1 MDDNDAGTGKRARAA
16 AEDRQA
22 WEKPA
27 LRKIPVKDAET
38 GILFGPEILILLS

>member
-1 MDDNDAGTGKRARAA
+1 MHDNDAKTGKLAQASA
-16 AEDRQA
+16 GDRQV

-38 GILFGPEILILLS
+38 GIQFGPEILILLS

>member
-1 MDDNDAGTGKRARAA
+1 MHDNDAENGKQPRASKA
-16 AEDRQA
+16 DRLT